1 MAGQLYYVPL
11 GRRLVLYLHHVTSG
25 GCSFWTLW
33 AMTQWLSLAKLS
45 EYKDDDEDDDD
56 VCFDAAADVVQYST
70 NKVLHSTMRRTR
82 SL

>member
-1 MAGQLYYVPL
+1 
-11 GRRLVLYLHHVTSG
+11 
-25 GCSFWTLW
+25 
-33 AMTQWLSLAKLS
+33 MTQWLSLAKLS